1 MCYENSV
8 NTSLLNFKCLIL
20 KRQDRVHFVRIWGQ
34 TSGENFEGT
43 ALGFKNQDMY
53 CIPKDVL
60 TVYSS
65 LHTFGVKSRTNCIT
79 NPKT

>member
-8 NTSLLNFKCLIL
+8 NTSLLNFKSLIL

-43 ALGFKNQDMY
+43 ALGFKN
-53 CIPKDVL
+53 
-60 TVYSS
+60 
-65 LHTFGVKSRTNCIT
+65 
-79 NPKT
+79 